1 MADEADA
8 IVVGG
13 GLAGL
18 ATAIE
23 LLDNGQSVL
32 LLERNEPAAL
42 GGLALWSFG
51 GFFFVDTPVQRA
63 MGIRDS
69 VCLALRDWHAVAEFG
84 PEDEL
89 PRQWAEQY
97 VQRCRD
103 DVFAWLG
110 RCRVRFPSPVFW
122 LERGLFTPGN
132 SVPRFHMVRGI
143 GSRLIEAV
151 LGRLNDHPL
160 RGKLRLL
167 YRHRVDRLLTA
178 GGRVCGCAGTDESTG
193 RLFTFHAPNTIVAS
207 GGITGDLERVRR
219 HWYRPWG
226 APPQTLLNG
235 SHEAADGRLHDAVET
250 LGGRLTHL
258 DKMWNY
264 ATGVHHPQPR
274 HPHHGLSIVP
284 PKTALWVNAEG
295 RRIGPLPLLGGFDT
309 RSLVER
315 ICQEEHKYS
324 WQVLNYKIAVRE
336 LALSGTEFN
345 ETLVRP
351 NWLRLLRMVLFGNRG
366 LVDLLA
372 RRCRDVVTAD
382 SLEELVARMN
392 ALDNEVPV
400 RLDLLRKEVEAFDA
414 MISRKASLHNDDQ
427 LRRIAHLRQY
437 PADRFRTCRPR
448 PILDRSALPL
458 IAIREFI
465 LTRKSLGGIQTDLH
479 CRVLDQGGA
488 AIPGLYAVG
497 EAAGFGGGGIHGL
510 RSLEGTF
517 LGCCILTGR
526 IAARSVARG

>member
-1 MADEADA
+1 MADEADV

-18 ATAIE
+18 VAAIE
-23 LLDNGQSVL
+23 LLDHGCSL
-32 LLERNEPAAL
+32 RLLERNGTETQ
-42 GGLALWSFG
+42 GGLARWSFG

-63 MGIRDS
+63 LGIKDS
-69 VCLALRDWHAVAEFG
+69 VPLALRDWQAAAEFG
-84 PEDEL
+84 PEDDL

-110 RCRVRFPSPVFW
+110 RCRVRFPAPVFW

-143 GSRLIEAV
+143 GHRLVEAI
-151 LGRLNDHPL
+151 LGRLNGHSR
-160 RGKLRLL
+160 RGKFRLL
-167 YRHRVDRLLTA
+167 PRHRVDRLPTA
-178 GGRVCGCAGTDESTG
+178 SGRVCGCSGTDEEV
-193 RLFTFHAPNTIVAS
+193 RPFAWHAPNTIVAS
-207 GGITGDLERVRR
+207 GGIAGDLERVRR

-226 APPQTLLNG
+226 APPRTLLNG

-264 ATGVHHPQPR
+264 ATGVHHPEPR
-274 HPHHGLSIVP
+274 HAQHGLSIVP
-284 PKTALWVNAEG
+284 PRTALWVNAEG

-372 RRCRDVVTAD
+372 RCCRDVVTAN

-400 RLDLLRKEVEAFDA
+400 SLDLLREEVAAFDA
-414 MISRKASLHNDDQ
+414 MIGRKASLHNDDQ
-427 LRRIAHLRQY
+427 LRRIAQVRRY

-448 PILDRSALPL
+448 RILDHSALPL
-458 IAIREFI
+458 LAIREFI

-517 LGCCILTGR
+517 LGSCVLTGR
-526 IAARSVARG
+526 IAAQSIARG